1 MMVVEMMF
9 VELMGLIECS
19 VKVLS
24 EPDCYF
30 ERL

>member
-9 VELMGLIECS
+9 VELMGWIECS
-19 VKVLS
+19 VTDLT

>member
-1 MMVVEMMF
+1 MMVVEMML
-9 VELMGLIECS
+9 VELMGLIECF
-19 VKVLS
+19 VKDLT